1 MSEEQKAEVEEEE
14 SKTADKTEQLN
25 SEPLISDAELLARAK
40 ELEEIG
46 KSANIAER
54 YQQAKEKD
62 VEKLT
67 AQIEAKSGRNTKAQ
81 KRKWWIKT
89 GLMLLLIGL
98 SVAIM
103 FTLGNYLSSE
113 GTKSFTET
121 VRGINLPMFG
131 MFVLSLLLFMT
142 FESLKYAYL
151 LKISTGKF
159 RFRNSVK
166 TMFLGKYYDGITPL
180 ATGGQPFQIY
190 YLHKKDIPAGVAT
203 AVPLVKFT
211 VSTIVFCLTAIVMFI
226 IAPYIVPKGT
236 VTITLQVIAWI
247 SMAANFLVPVA
258 IITVSLFPKA
268 GKKAIVKIVALLNKM
283 HIVKRR
289 YKVTKKYVYEVGE
302 YCTAIKVLIH
312 HWWNLIPLVLICM
325 CGMVTYVMIPYF
337 VVVSVANIPATGEL
351 FLQIFCMSLI
361 SYYAASLVPTP
372 GNSGAVETTT
382 SLVFITVTGI
392 DPVIGWVVLLW
403 RFATYYVYILS
414 GIGINIFEIIRSA
427 VRNKRALRQ
436 NK

>member
-14 SKTADKTEQLN
+14 SETADKTEQLN